1 MPQTNST
8 CELAVLLA
16 RLGQGWRYG
25 WSELLVLMAHS
36 VQFFGKRTGILRL
49 IGAVIY
55 CFVNRYAVQVGKPS
69 LDIPSRNDGDR
80 GVCWFSRRHL
90 LGPALIIKL
99 GSSGLR
105 RMCVRVNDD
114 DQEGILPAAN
124 GLQFAWVLFSNPLL
138 AGLGAMWKRQCCDV
152 ASFELSSAQESA
164 YERVRGCVLAEQYDL
179 DAHSQRLAMISES
192 DRPSAVFFG
201 SLLTR
206 TGPSPSRKNHLP
218 FAPAM

>member
-1 MPQTNST
+1 MSQTNST

-25 WSELLVLMAHS
+25 WPESLGLVAHS
-36 VQFFGKRTGILRL
+36 VQFFGKGTGILRL
-49 IGAVIY
+49 IGAVVH
-55 CFVNRYAVQVGKPS
+55 CFVNRFAVQVGEPS
-69 LDIPSRNDGDR
+69 LYIPSRNDDDR
-80 GVCWFSRRHL
+80 GICWFSRRNL

-105 RMCVRVNDD
+105 RVCVRVNDD
-114 DQEGILPAAN
+114 DQEGVLPTAN

-138 AGLGAMWKRQCCDV
+138 AGLGAMWNRQCCDV

-164 YERVRGCVLAEQYDL
+164 YEGVRGRVLTEQYDS
-179 DAHSQRLAMISES
+179 DAHSQRLAMISDS
-192 DRPSAVFFG
+192 DRPSTVCFG

-218 FAPAM
+218 FAPAR

>member
-36 VQFFGKRTGILRL
+36 VQFFGKGTGILRL
-49 IGAVIY
+49 IGVVIH
-55 CFVNRYAVQVGKPS
+55 CFVNRDAVQVGKPS
-69 LDIPSRNDGDR
+69 LDIPSRNDDEHR
-80 GVCWFSRRHL
+80 VCWFSRRNL
-90 LGPALIIKL
+90 LGLALIIKL

-105 RMCVRVNDD
+105 GVCICVNND
-114 DQEGILPAAN
+114 DQEGILPATN

-138 AGLGAMWKRQCCDV
+138 AGLGAMWNRQCCDV

-164 YERVRGCVLAEQYDL
+164 YKRVCGRVLTEQYDS
-179 DAHSQRLAMISES
+179 DAHSQRLAMVSDS
-192 DRPSAVFFG
+192 DRPSTVFFG